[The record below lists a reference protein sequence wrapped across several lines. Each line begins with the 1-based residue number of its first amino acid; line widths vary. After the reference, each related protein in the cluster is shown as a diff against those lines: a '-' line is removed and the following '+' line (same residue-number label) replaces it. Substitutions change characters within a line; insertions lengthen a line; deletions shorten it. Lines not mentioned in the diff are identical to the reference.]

1 MVWVVFSP
9 VAVWVV
15 EQVMVEDF
23 PVLAVFVV
31 LLVVGAVVAWVSFS
45 PECLS
50 SSVAG

>member
-31 LLVVGAVVAWVSFS
+31 LLVVGGGGGMGLF
-45 PECLS
+45 LS
-50 SSVAG
+50 